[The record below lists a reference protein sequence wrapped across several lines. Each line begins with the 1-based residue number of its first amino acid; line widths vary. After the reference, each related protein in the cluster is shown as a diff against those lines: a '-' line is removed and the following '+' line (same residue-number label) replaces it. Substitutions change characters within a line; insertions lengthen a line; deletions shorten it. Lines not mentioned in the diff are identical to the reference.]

1 MSDPD
6 PLSYAKPQPHPQR
19 DIAQSSKKTATE
31 IPTGNVATMEV
42 QGQIFSKSTESGKL
56 ASFPSVDGSPG
67 ARQVAMGSQLRLR
80 FEQEAVEEEVHGL
93 RNQTKSLEALLEAD
107 VDMKKA
113 AEAKNA
119 KLTKELESLRVQFSD
134 L

>member
-1 MSDPD
+1 
-6 PLSYAKPQPHPQR
+6 
-19 DIAQSSKKTATE
+19 
-31 IPTGNVATMEV
+31 
-42 QGQIFSKSTESGKL
+42 KSLK
-56 ASFPSVDGSPG
+56 
-67 ARQVAMGSQLRLR
+67 
-80 FEQEAVEEEVHGL
+80 AVEEEVHGL

-113 AEAKNA
+113 VEAKNA